1 MRRFTS
7 IALVVAV
14 LLFPATMYA
23 GQPVRNLLRKVLQP
37 VATVVKAQPV
47 RSAFRGVY
55 QSVGQVRAGQRN
67 YGSTGGYGS
76 TGTNYG
82 STGSSTVSYG
92 STGGSVSYVLK

>member
-1 MRRFTS
+1 MQWSRRRFTS

-23 GQPVRNLLRKVLQP
+23 NECQPLRNLLKAVVRP

-47 RSAFRGVY
+47 RSAVRGVY

-67 YGSTGGYGS
+67 YGSTGGYDC
-76 TGTNYG
+76 TGTN
-82 STGSSTVSYG
+82 YG